1 MESWK
6 SKTVEKATL
15 EHYPTAKFIDLIKKC
30 QLHCKYP
37 MRFYQYQSMIAV
49 KINQDIYASRI
60 YQNKFKI
67 LTFLKLSL
75 DLEIQNVLFH
85 FLWCS
90 FFNVPI
96 KVDNLCI
103 ITEL

>member
-1 MESWK
+1 
-6 SKTVEKATL
+6 
-15 EHYPTAKFIDLIKKC
+15 
-30 QLHCKYP
+30 

-49 KINQDIYASRI
+49 K
-60 YQNKFKI
+60 KI
-67 LTFLKLSL
+67 KIFMLQEFIRTNSKYYPFLKLSL
-75 DLEIQNVLFH
+75 DLEIQNVPFH

>member
-1 MESWK
+1 
-6 SKTVEKATL
+6 
-15 EHYPTAKFIDLIKKC
+15 
-30 QLHCKYP
+30 
-37 MRFYQYQSMIAV
+37 MRFYQYQSMISVKIKSMISV
-49 KINQDIYASRI
+49 KINQDIFASRI

-75 DLEIQNVLFH
+75 DLEIQNVPFY

-90 FFNVPI
+90 FFNVLI
-96 KVDNLCI
+96 KVDNLCM